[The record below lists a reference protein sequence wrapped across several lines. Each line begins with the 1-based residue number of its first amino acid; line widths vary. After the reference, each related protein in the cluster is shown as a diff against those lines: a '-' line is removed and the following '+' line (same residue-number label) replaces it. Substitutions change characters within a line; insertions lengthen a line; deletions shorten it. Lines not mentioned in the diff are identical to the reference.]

1 MKKIGEIQRCL
12 AEQGVDGWLLYDN
25 HGSNR
30 FAHKLLKISPHQV
43 LTRRF
48 FYWIPSQGE
57 PLKIVHRIEAESLE
71 HLPGKTYL
79 YRSWQELEQHLR
91 EVLKNAKQIVMEY
104 SARCANPNVS
114 VVDGGTLEMVK
125 SMGVDIRSSADV
137 LQRFTS
143 VLTETQITSHL
154 EAARILHT
162 TVAKAWDWIAENL
175 KKAKHLTEYEVQ
187 QFILAEFKAQKCT
200 TEEGPICAVNQHT
213 AQPHYMA
220 TEHQAHSIEWG
231 CFILIDLWCK
241 QAIAEAVYADITR
254 VAVAASEPTPE
265 QKEVFHVV
273 REAQKRGAAFVQ
285 ERMRAGKGVKGFEV
299 DAVCRGYIQHC
310 GYGEYFTH
318 RTGHNIDTQVHG
330 GGANLDNLEM
340 ADERHLLPGMC
351 FSIEPG
357 IYLPG
362 AFGVRLESDLLIH
375 HDGSVEITGGE
386 QEKILCL
393 L

>member
-12 AEQGVDGWLLYDN
+12 AELGVDGWLLYDN

-30 FAHKLLKISPHQV
+30 FAHKLLEIPPHQV

-48 FYWIPSQGE
+48 FYWIPTQGE
-57 PLKIVHRIEAESLE
+57 PQKIVHKIESASLD
-71 HLPGKTYL
+71 HLPGTKSL
-79 YRSWQELEQHLR
+79 YRSWQELEHILH
-91 EVLKNAKQIVMEY
+91 ELLKQKKRIVMEY
-104 SARCANPNVS
+104 SPRCAIPNVS
-114 VVDGGTLEMVK
+114 VVDGGTVELVH
-125 SMGVDIRSSADV
+125 SMGVEIKSSADL

-143 VLTETQITSHL
+143 VLTERQIASHL

-162 TVAKAWDWIAENL
+162 TAAKAWDWIAESL
-175 KKAKHLTEYEVQ
+175 KKAKQITEYEVQ
-187 QFILAEFKAQKCT
+187 QFILAEFKAQKCI

-220 TEHQAHSIEWG
+220 TQHQAHSIERG

-254 VAVAASEPTPE
+254 VAVASSEPTSE
-265 QKEVFHVV
+265 QKEVFRVV
-273 REAQKRGAAFVQ
+273 RGAQKRGAAFVQ

-299 DAVCRGYIQHC
+299 DDVCRGYIQHS

-340 ADERHLLPGMC
+340 ADERQLLPGMC

-357 IYLPG
+357 IYLPD

-375 HDGSVEITGGE
+375 QDGSVEITGGE
-386 QEKILCL
+386 QEKVLCL